1 MSHHS
6 VHANR
11 MRLFLINLLSASLQQ
26 IVFFDSTVKIIL
38 STEPQPNMSSQHAP
52 WEEDR
57 KCGENMKSRTIQ
69 EGWALR
75 KTVGKIHILYTGLL
89 SAPCLLLKRVQP
101 FLFSATP
108 SSYFSS
114 QSIQAQWFVLEMLS
128 FVSLAFISVWCL
140 SCFTAFLSRRQ
151 SQHLTLGVL
160 FNTPLWLDEAKET
173 LINKPTQVPGWPRKC
188 PLPPSEAWKRD
199 EVNGA
204 SVLNA
209 GLVNKPKQGGGR
221 GQSACVSVWSSLHHH
236 QSCYKQWH
244 WSCD

>member
-1 MSHHS
+1 MVVKSIDLAVRLLGLDFGSASISLPSSRSIHMSHHS

-57 KCGENMKSRTIQ
+57 KCGENRKSRTIQ

-75 KTVGKIHILYTGLL
+75 KTVGKIHILYPGLL
-89 SAPCLLLKRVQP
+89 SAPCLLWTRVQP

-114 QSIQAQWFVLEMLS
+114 QSIQAQ
-128 FVSLAFISVWCL
+128 
-140 SCFTAFLSRRQ
+140 
-151 SQHLTLGVL
+151 
-160 FNTPLWLDEAKET
+160 
-173 LINKPTQVPGWPRKC
+173 
-188 PLPPSEAWKRD
+188 
-199 EVNGA
+199 
-204 SVLNA
+204 
-209 GLVNKPKQGGGR
+209 
-221 GQSACVSVWSSLHHH
+221 
-236 QSCYKQWH
+236 
-244 WSCD
+244 